1 MASLPKEPPEDARK
15 QSFWM
20 VRIIFMVKSRCA
32 YSHISSTSFLLSYQ
46 PGNYVRTVHR
56 TERSFQAC
64 NDIVA
69 CFMERAKVEKQYAQ
83 QLSQWSS
90 KWKSIV
96 DSRKYKKLCHGKT
109 CWLKNRHSQAF
120 SHHLC
125 SHKVKISTDFYF
137 MSTSVLAWNF
147 SVKIKVIISLLVPW
161 LITAPCVVS
170 FLIPS
175 IFFLLPQGHFMAPS
189 WEHGSVSSPPLSVC
203 PRSILPFRS
212 R

>member
-1 MASLPKEPPEDARK
+1 MPGNRVSGWWGLYLWLRVGVPTRK
-15 QSFWM
+15 N
-20 VRIIFMVKSRCA
+20 C

-147 SVKIKVIISLLVPW
+147 SVKLKVIISLLVPW

>member
-1 MASLPKEPPEDARK
+1 M
-15 QSFWM
+15 
-20 VRIIFMVKSRCA
+20 C
-32 YSHISSTSFLLSYQ
+32 LLAKIVILTYHQHLSCFPHQ

-120 SHHLC
+120 SHHRC